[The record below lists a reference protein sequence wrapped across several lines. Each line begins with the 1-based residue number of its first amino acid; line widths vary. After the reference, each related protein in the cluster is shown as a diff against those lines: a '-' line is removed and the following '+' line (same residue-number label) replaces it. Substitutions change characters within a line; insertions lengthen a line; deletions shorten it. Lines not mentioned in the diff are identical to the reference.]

1 MTSKWNYLSP
11 TFEQETIESALTE
24 QFPNCPA
31 VSHLLVQ
38 RGITTKESVDKFLY
52 PSMNDLHDPFLMKD
66 MDKAVNRLN
75 IALGEKEKIL
85 VFGDYDVDGTT
96 AVALVYKFLSYYGTL
111 DYYIPTATKMD
122 TEFHINVLTT
132 PKA

>member
-52 PSMNDLHDPFLMKD
+52 PSMNDLHDPFLRKD

-75 IALGEKEKIL
+75 IALGEKEKTNR
-85 VFGDYDVDGTT
+85 FGGN
-96 AVALVYKFLSYYGTL
+96 
-111 DYYIPTATKMD
+111 IR
-122 TEFHINVLTT
+122 
-132 PKA
+132 